1 MFGIQSCQMPEKNRE
16 KNKTN
21 LTNVKGDFEKK
32 EEGKYYKEGFFEPT
46 CIEINLNKSYHFANL
61 ELWPPDKYDSTG
73 TYELRFESKNPKP
86 LYIKF
91 INCIERSDSLILT
104 DTDTLKGEI
113 YFKGKFH
120 KVIGDE
126 GEVVTKKIIVL
137 SGDLKIKKKNYKID
151 FAYFPGD

>member
-1 MFGIQSCQMPEKNRE
+1 MRQITLLF
-16 KNKTN
+16 
-21 LTNVKGDFEKK
+21 L
-32 EEGKYYKEGFFEPT
+32 
-46 CIEINLNKSYHFANL
+46 
-61 ELWPPDKYDSTG
+61 
-73 TYELRFESKNPKP
+73 
-86 LYIKF
+86 
-91 INCIERSDSLILT
+91 LILLSVSFSVNAQQKEIDKNT
-104 DTDTLKGEI
+104 AQKIEKYFQEKGEI